1 MPSHFNALIDAEP
14 LICDCEKDEEGMPA
28 LEDDEEGMPAL
39 LDGASDGE
47 CLLRML
53 TANLR

>member
-14 LICDCEKDEEGMPA
+14 LICDCEKDEEGMSA